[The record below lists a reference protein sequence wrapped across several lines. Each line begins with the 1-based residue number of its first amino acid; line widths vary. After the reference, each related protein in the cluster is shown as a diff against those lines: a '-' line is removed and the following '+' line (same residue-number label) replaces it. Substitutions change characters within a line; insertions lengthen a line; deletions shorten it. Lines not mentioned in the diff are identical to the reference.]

1 MDTIDESV
9 MKGVKKL
16 ANLLGKTEDD
26 ILALIN
32 KKKEEMGGLINDYG
46 ALSGVA
52 NDFGIRISELT
63 DEENITFSKIKDVL
77 TKKEISVNVIG
88 RVKRKLPVK
97 EFSRKDGTTGKVGRI
112 IIADET
118 GEIPVVLWDAH
129 SEILK
134 WVKFNDII
142 RILKGNTRVSSFGD
156 VEKVE
161 INLTSFSFIDVNP
174 KVSVNIPEISEH
186 IYTLKEIKETVKDD
200 KLPVCVIGRIIS
212 EIEIDEFERV
222 DKSKGVR
229 SSFYIEDETG
239 TMRVVVWD
247 NLNEKNKDINFGSI
261 VKIRGVAK
269 KSIFE
274 NVEISTNSA
283 ENIEKSDVD
292 LNLPELKKPSTELL
306 KIGEISEKYNTLNE
320 DERKIFNVAT
330 KGIVTKNF
338 GVKEFE
344 DVEGGKGKRGAI
356 FLSDDTGTIRVVFW
370 NEAADFINEINE
382 GDAIEIKK
390 GRVKENMNAI
400 EIHLNKKGNVH
411 LIDKKEFAN
420 INIPVSTGVVEKKI
434 SELIDGDRNVKLVVK
449 IIDILPDQQLTYSA
463 CPTCGKKVINI
474 GNEWYCEKCGTTV
487 EPVPRLMLKVIASDI
502 KEDNKQIKVILFGE
516 NVEKITNMNV
526 SQILNLVGQLGEKAV
541 IEKIKADIQNNVK
554 IITGNAK
561 FNKNFAEM
569 EFYVNEIK

>member
-1 MDTIDESV
+1 
-9 MKGVKKL
+9 
-16 ANLLGKTEDD
+16 
-26 ILALIN
+26 
-32 KKKEEMGGLINDYG
+32 
-46 ALSGVA
+46 
-52 NDFGIRISELT
+52 
-63 DEENITFSKIKDVL
+63 
-77 TKKEISVNVIG
+77 
-88 RVKRKLPVK
+88 
-97 EFSRKDGTTGKVGRI
+97 
-112 IIADET
+112 
-118 GEIPVVLWDAH
+118 
-129 SEILK
+129 
-134 WVKFNDII
+134 
-142 RILKGNTRVSSFGD
+142 
-156 VEKVE
+156 
-161 INLTSFSFIDVNP
+161 
-174 KVSVNIPEISEH
+174 
-186 IYTLKEIKETVKDD
+186 
-200 KLPVCVIGRIIS
+200 
-212 EIEIDEFERV
+212 
-222 DKSKGVR
+222 
-229 SSFYIEDETG
+229 
-239 TMRVVVWD
+239 VWD

-261 VKIRGVAK
+261 VKIRGVAR

-306 KIGEISEKYNTLNE
+306 KIGEISEKYNALDE
-320 DERKIFNVAT
+320 DERKIFSVAT

-344 DVEGGKGKRGAI
+344 DVEGGIGKRGVI

-411 LIDKKEFAN
+411 LIDKEEFAN

-463 CPTCGKKVINI
+463 CPTCSKKVINI
-474 GNEWYCEKCGTTV
+474 GNEWYCEKCRTTV

-502 KEDNKQIKVILFGE
+502 KEDNKQIKVIFFGE